1 MLGFKKL
8 LLLITI
14 CFGGVLLHAQEKITL
29 NEAIEIALSE
39 NNSIKIADMTIE
51 KTGYAK
57 KGAYSSL
64 YPSISASGN
73 YQRTLKKQ
81 VMAMEMNG
89 VPMEFEV
96 GMNNNVTAGLS
107 AAMPL
112 VNAQLWQSLKL
123 SALDVELAI
132 EQARSSRISMVSQVK
147 QAFYAVL
154 LAKEAYNVYK
164 EVYDNAQKNFEDVE
178 KKYNVGKTSE
188 FEYLRAKVNV
198 NNAEP
203 EVFSAEN
210 AVVLAIWQLKAI
222 MGIDLNTDLD
232 VEGALSDYTSEVT
245 AASIIASDTVSFE
258 SNTNL
263 LQLKLQ
269 DEMLSHT
276 IKMTKFQYIPTL
288 SASFAYN
295 YVAMGNTFNMAWN
308 PYSVVALSLNIPIF
322 DGFLKHNN
330 IRQYKKTQDILRVNI
345 EDVERNLNIALEN
358 YKDKMSTSVKRYTAA
373 EATLEMAQ
381 KSYNISERMYELG
394 KATLVE
400 LNDAQLA
407 LTQAQL
413 TMSQAIYQYITNKA
427 AIDELMGVEY
437 ITEK

>member
-123 SALDVELAI
+123 SALDVELAKI
-132 EQARSSRISMVSQVK
+132 
-147 QAFYAVL
+147 
-154 LAKEAYNVYK
+154 
-164 EVYDNAQKNFEDVE
+164 
-178 KKYNVGKTSE
+178 G
-188 FEYLRAKVNV
+188 RA
-198 NNAEP
+198 
-203 EVFSAEN
+203 SC
-210 AVVLAIWQLKAI
+210 
-222 MGIDLNTDLD
+222 
-232 VEGALSDYTSEVT
+232 
-245 AASIIASDTVSFE
+245 
-258 SNTNL
+258 
-263 LQLKLQ
+263 
-269 DEMLSHT
+269 
-276 IKMTKFQYIPTL
+276 
-288 SASFAYN
+288 
-295 YVAMGNTFNMAWN
+295 
-308 PYSVVALSLNIPIF
+308 
-322 DGFLKHNN
+322 
-330 IRQYKKTQDILRVNI
+330 
-345 EDVERNLNIALEN
+345 
-358 YKDKMSTSVKRYTAA
+358 
-373 EATLEMAQ
+373 
-381 KSYNISERMYELG
+381 
-394 KATLVE
+394 
-400 LNDAQLA
+400 
-407 LTQAQL
+407 
-413 TMSQAIYQYITNKA
+413 
-427 AIDELMGVEY
+427 
-437 ITEK
+437 